1 MAAAPELIPEAV
13 TIAEALP
20 ALGQLAAVLFVLGC
34 IYVVHGFVLALFG
47 TVRRT
52 VGWIPWF
59 GHVIEAPI
67 HTIEQKVTNT
77 LGSAEHALDDRIGTC
92 LHKLAVLAATLA
104 RELEGLALG
113 IWHLAVR
120 LDHYLTFRNFLR
132 LLKVFLHPI
141 RAAQEVERAL
151 LRGTRARLHALE
163 HSVAQGVY
171 PRLRAEERTI
181 ERVLE
186 PEIAALRERAKAIED
201 RAIRLRAW
209 VRAHERLVVS
219 AAFVGAV
226 AFALRRLGLGWLRC
240 RNVKKVGRALCG
252 FPAGLLEDL
261 FAIGLAAE
269 AIVDPLLVAEVAN
282 EEVDTFSWVLHKIAD
297 PKTAP

>member
-1 MAAAPELIPEAV
+1 MAAAPELIPEGV

-34 IYVVHGFVLALFG
+34 IYVVHGFVIALFG
-47 TVRRT
+47 TIRRT

-77 LGSAEHALDDRIGTC
+77 LGSAEHALDNRIGTC
-92 LHKLAVLAATLA
+92 LHKLALLASDLE
-104 RELEGLALG
+104 REIVGSALDL
-113 IWHLAVR
+113 WHLAVR
-120 LDHYLTFRNFLR
+120 LDHYLTFRNFVR
-132 LLKVFLHPI
+132 LIKVLLHPI
-141 RAAQEVERAL
+141 RAAQAIDRAL
-151 LRGTRARLHALE
+151 LRGTRTELHALE

-181 ERVLE
+181 ERVVE

-201 RAIRLRAW
+201 RVIRLRDW

-240 RNVKKVGRALCG
+240 RNVKKTGRALCG
-252 FPAGLLEDL
+252 LPADLLDAVLGIALGFEL
-261 FAIGLAAE
+261 L
-269 AIVDPLLVAEVAN
+269 VDPEEIAQVALDVESAFEGVF
-282 EEVDTFSWVLHKIAD
+282 ERIAS
-297 PKTAP
+297 